1 MTKEQQRAIA
11 IAKARKRLLDKQ
23 KAQAVSTSPAAG
35 IDYVAA
41 DAETDA
47 PTPASMARQR
57 MVDLGLAVAPE
68 QTDVGRKVLAGVG
81 REIAEGATLGASGEL
96 VGAGTGAMAMLKG
109 EDFMPAFKSGMGEFE
124 AKRKAFKKE
133 YPITGFA
140 SEVAGSL
147 PLGLAAGAR
156 LAGTKLAPRLLAGLG
171 GGTTYGF
178 LGTEGDIEDRT
189 KGGLIGGGLG
199 LGLPLTGQLAQSAL
213 GQIKEPAKRLI
224 EKGVDLTPGQARGRL
239 TGLTESLLGKTFF
252 GDVVGVGSSQKKAF
266 EQFNIKAIEDVMK
279 PLGYKVDLDEPIA
292 DAVNSAKIFADKKFK
307 EAIGKSSLPVT
318 GRVIQD
324 VMGLKTPENIKRFR
338 SKYNLREQDFAPFKA
353 EVDDAVMSRIEDSSI
368 TGEMMQDAV
377 SQLGETATNKMSGTA
392 AERRIGK
399 ALFAY
404 REELLDYIQ
413 SKAKNAKKFKE
424 VRDINRDI
432 RPLIDASKAAGAGL
446 FSPAQYRKK
455 LESQFGAKWKDTPQG
470 KALQDYLEVLGTGPA
485 PKEVPIAQQSAM
497 TIAPKAALTTG
508 TGLVGA
514 AAPYL
519 SAAAA
524 ATLPLVYSTGQ
535 KGLSAGRMVTGAP
548 GLLAEKIPALPV
560 IPGMAGGLL
569 AGD

>member
-1 MTKEQQRAIA
+1 
-11 IAKARKRLLDKQ
+11 L
-23 KAQAVSTSPAAG
+23 
-35 IDYVAA
+35 
-41 DAETDA
+41 
-47 PTPASMARQR
+47 
-57 MVDLGLAVAPE
+57 
-68 QTDVGRKVLAGVG
+68 
-81 REIAEGATLGASGEL
+81 
-96 VGAGTGAMAMLKG
+96 
-109 EDFMPAFKSGMGEFE
+109 
-124 AKRKAFKKE
+124 
-133 YPITGFA
+133 
-140 SEVAGSL
+140 
-147 PLGLAAGAR
+147 AR
-156 LAGTKLAPRLLAGLG
+156 L
-171 GGTTYGF
+171 
-178 LGTEGDIEDRT
+178 
-189 KGGLIGGGLG
+189 
-199 LGLPLTGQLAQSAL
+199 
-213 GQIKEPAKRLI
+213 
-224 EKGVDLTPGQARGRL
+224 
-239 TGLTESLLGKTFF
+239 
-252 GDVVGVGSSQKKAF
+252 
-266 EQFNIKAIEDVMK
+266 
-279 PLGYKVDLDEPIA
+279 YKVDLDEPIA

-424 VRDINRDI
+424 VRDIN
-432 RPLIDASKAAGAGL
+432 L